1 MRSVY
6 LDNGATSYP
15 KAPGVGE
22 AMSDFITNIGCNI
35 ARGGYQQAYDAA
47 GRVLEVREKLNALV
61 NGPGPRNVVFT
72 SGAGSSSDGVFAS
85 AESSDCADTF
95 SVPSVVFFLVSL
107 FSPAV
112 LVCCAVV
119 VASGAGVSASMETL
133 LQMTRT
139 MQRMKAINFLL
150 ILLFIAASSYIF
162 FFYD

>member
-35 ARGGYQQAYDAA
+35 ARGSYQQAYDAA

-72 SGAGSSSDGVFAS
+72 AGATAGLNLLLKGLLRPGDKVL
-85 AESSDCADTF
+85 T
-95 SVPSVVFFLVSL
+95 
-107 FSPAV
+107 SPMEHNAV
-112 LVCCAVV
+112 LRPLEQLKNRELWWSTCPVPT
-119 VASGAGVSASMETL
+119 GA
-133 LQMTRT
+133 
-139 MQRMKAINFLL
+139 N
-150 ILLFIAASSYIF
+150 
-162 FFYD
+162 